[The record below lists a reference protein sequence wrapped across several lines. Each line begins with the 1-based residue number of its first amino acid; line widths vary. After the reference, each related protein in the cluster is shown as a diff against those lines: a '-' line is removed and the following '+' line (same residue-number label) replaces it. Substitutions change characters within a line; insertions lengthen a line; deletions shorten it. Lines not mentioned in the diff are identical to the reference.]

1 MATVVSGD
9 FEWDDAKAASNLA
22 KHGVDFDEA
31 ITAVVDPNAI
41 FLADEADPD
50 RFIAIGMSAS
60 ARVLHVVHIERGA
73 RDRIISAR
81 PATPFEETVYT
92 AGP

>member
-1 MATVVSGD
+1 MVLTPYGPDTILS
-9 FEWDDAKAASNLA
+9 
-22 KHGVDFDEA
+22 

-41 FLADEADPD
+41 FLADDAGPD